1 MLKTLGFPVIS
12 PHLGK
17 HQQTYFSSDSRIC
30 VAVSLKVFR
39 QLPPPMPTLQ
49 LDAVTVTVLSAV
61 TPSAAVMLS
70 WVLVSAETQNT
81 DSLTH

>member
-17 HQQTYFSSDSRIC
+17 HQQTYFSSLLRQSYLRSCFPKGVPSAPSADAHVTAGRGHGDG
-30 VAVSLKVFR
+30 SL
-39 QLPPPMPTLQ
+39 
-49 LDAVTVTVLSAV
+49 
-61 TPSAAVMLS
+61 SAAVMLS